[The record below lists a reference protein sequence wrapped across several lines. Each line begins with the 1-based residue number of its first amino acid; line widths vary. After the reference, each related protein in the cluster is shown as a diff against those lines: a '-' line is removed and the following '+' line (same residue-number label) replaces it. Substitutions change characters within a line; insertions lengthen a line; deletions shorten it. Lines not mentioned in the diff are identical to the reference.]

1 MTPCTSCPIG
11 EAFCTPGRRVAGVDE
26 AGRGPLAGPV
36 VAAAVIIDP
45 RKIEGRVCDSKR
57 IPPRRREELY
67 EFILSNAAGWSI
79 GVAEVEEIDRLNILR
94 ASLLAMQRA
103 VEGLS
108 PSPSFILV
116 DGPHKVPLREVEQQP
131 VIHGDGLCPL
141 IAAASI
147 IAKVTRDR
155 IMVQY
160 DRLYP
165 HYGFAKHKGY
175 STPFHREAI
184 RRYGPSPIHRRS
196 FHWI

>member
-1 MTPCTSCPIG
+1 
-11 EAFCTPGRRVAGVDE
+11 
-26 AGRGPLAGPV
+26 V

-45 RKIEGRVCDSKR
+45 RKIGGRVCDSKR

-79 GVAEVEEIDRLNILR
+79 GVAEVEEIDRLNILK

-116 DGPHKVPLREVEQQP
+116 DGPYKVPLREVEQQP

-175 STPFHREAI
+175 STPFHREAL

>member
-1 MTPCTSCPIG
+1 MGDALCSVEG
-11 EAFCTPGRRVAGVDE
+11 WVAGVDE

-36 VAAAVIIDP
+36 LAAAIIIDP
-45 RKIEGRVCDSKR
+45 HEIEGEVFDSKR
-57 IPPRRREELY
+57 VSPKRREELY
-67 EFILSNAAGWSI
+67 KLLLSKAVSWATGA
-79 GVAEVEEIDRLNILR
+79 AEVEEIDRLNILK

-103 VEGLS
+103 IEGLS
-108 PSPSFILV
+108 HRPSLILV
-116 DGPHKVPLREVEQQP
+116 DGPHKIPLMGVEQRS

-147 IAKVTRDR
+147 VAKVTRDR

-165 HYGFAKHKGY
+165 HYGFAKNKGY
-175 STPFHREAI
+175 ATPYHREAI

-196 FHWI
+196 FRWF

>member
-79 GVAEVEEIDRLNILR
+79 GVAEVER
-94 ASLLAMQRA
+94 
-103 VEGLS
+103 
-108 PSPSFILV
+108 
-116 DGPHKVPLREVEQQP
+116 
-131 VIHGDGLCPL
+131 
-141 IAAASI
+141 
-147 IAKVTRDR
+147 
-155 IMVQY
+155 
-160 DRLYP
+160 
-165 HYGFAKHKGY
+165 
-175 STPFHREAI
+175 
-184 RRYGPSPIHRRS
+184 
-196 FHWI
+196 